1 MTRPPGAEVAV
12 AGVRRFA
19 RLLDSA
25 LRIPG
30 TGIRFGLDA
39 VIGLVPGLGDAAG
52 AALSA
57 YVVLLAA
64 RAGAP
69 STVIL
74 RMLGNVAID
83 AVAGAVPLL
92 GDLFDIGWKAN
103 TRNVELLDRWLDA
116 PGKVRG
122 ASRTLVAGV
131 VAGLVLLAAGGIALG
146 VLAIRFLISLVG

>member
-1 MTRPPGAEVAV
+1 MTAPPVQAVAI
-12 AGVRRFA
+12 AGVRRMA

-30 TGIRFGLDA
+30 TGIRVGLDA

-52 AALSA
+52 AVLSA

-64 RAGAP
+64 RVGAP
-69 STVIL
+69 STVVL

-83 AVAGAVPLL
+83 ALAGAIPLL

-103 TRNVELLDRWLDA
+103 SRNVELLDRC
-116 PGKVRG
+116 
-122 ASRTLVAGV
+122 SRLQRWRPPPATAWSAG
-131 VAGLVLLAAGGIALG
+131 
-146 VLAIRFLISLVG
+146 